1 MQQNIA
7 RIDELPELAKKLLEF
22 TQDEH
27 FFIFI
32 GDMGAG
38 KTSFIKAF
46 CKVLGVEELVSSP
59 TFSIVNEYQAKE
71 GKVYHFD
78 FYRLKSVKE
87 AYDLGYEDYFYSGAY
102 CLVEWPQL
110 VEDLLPAHYIKVEIK
125 LKTENERE
133 FIFTSCR

>member
-22 TQDEH
+22 AQDEH

-32 GDMGAG
+32 GEMGAG

-87 AYDLGYEDYFYSGAY
+87 AYDLGYEDYFYSDAY